1 MCYSADSFNSKSLSK
16 NYYPLI
22 FDIHMRTYNSKNKVP
37 ETVFCGSWQEP
48 FKTDDN
54 SFYDIYFITTY
65 C

>member
-1 MCYSADSFNSKSLSK
+1 MCYSADSFNSKSLCK

-22 FDIHMRTYNSKNKVP
+22 FDIHMGTCNSKNKVS
-37 ETVFCGSWQEP
+37 ETVFCGSWQP
-48 FKTDDN
+48 FKTDN